1 MVNVYSAEKIN
12 SPITANYSNAMK
24 SQGVAL
30 HRFPETENVSSQS
43 SQEGFSSQFA
53 HAVYG
58 DGPYSLT
65 CPNRIT
71 LRSSV
76 FEQDVKFC

>member
-12 SPITANYSNAMK
+12 SPVANYSNAMK
-24 SQGVAL
+24 SQVVAL
-30 HRFPETENVSSQS
+30 PRFPETENVSSQS
-43 SQEGFSSQFA
+43 SQEGFSNQFA

-65 CPNRIT
+65 CPNRTTDI
-71 LRSSV
+71 LG
-76 FEQDVKFC
+76 QNCDYLA

>member
-12 SPITANYSNAMK
+12 SQITANYGNPMK

-30 HRFPETENVSSQS
+30 HRFPEPENVSSPS
-43 SQEGFSSQFA
+43 SQEGFSNQFA

-65 CPNRIT
+65 CPNRTTDI
-71 LRSSV
+71 LG
-76 FEQDVKFC
+76 QNCDYLA

>member
-12 SPITANYSNAMK
+12 SPVANYSNAMK

-30 HRFPETENVSSQS
+30 HRFPETENVSSQ
-43 SQEGFSSQFA
+43 EGFSNQFA

-65 CPNRIT
+65 CPNRTTDI
-71 LRSSV
+71 LG
-76 FEQDVKFC
+76 QNCDYLA